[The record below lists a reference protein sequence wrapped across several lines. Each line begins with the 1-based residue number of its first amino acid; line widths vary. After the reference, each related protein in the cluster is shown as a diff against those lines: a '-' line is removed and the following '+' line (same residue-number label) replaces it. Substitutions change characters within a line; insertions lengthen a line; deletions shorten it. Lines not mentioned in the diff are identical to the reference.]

1 MARTIAVVSGKGG
14 VGKTTTTANLAMAM
28 QKMGERVVAV
38 DCDQA
43 ASNLALQLDMHPE
56 PDRNLQSALEGK
68 NKVNESIRIHR
79 SGLMVMPSTHAIREK
94 EIKREK
100 LRSITDNINGTVLI
114 DAPPGLTK
122 NVYNIL
128 AVADEIIIV
137 TNPEIPAVTDA
148 VKVTKAVEKVKGSR
162 QDVKCIV
169 TKADEINHE
178 IKESEIHMALEVP
191 VVSKVPYDKHLKK
204 SIFDRNPVVDHVPH
218 TKSAIEYKRLAAQM
232 TDNEYQPPKM
242 AGLKRILTKFKGG

>member
-1 MARTIAVVSGKGG
+1 LPRTIAVVSGKGG

-28 QKMGERVVAV
+28 QQMGEKVVAV

-56 PDRNLQSALEGK
+56 PDKNLQSALEGK
-68 NKVNESIRIHR
+68 NQVNESIRLHR
-79 SGLMVMPSTHAIREK
+79 TGLMVMPSTHAIRERAIRP
-94 EIKREK
+94 ER
-100 LRSITDNINGTVLI
+100 LRSIIRNINGTVII
-114 DAPPGLTK
+114 DSPPGLTK
-122 NVYNIL
+122 NVYNIIN
-128 AVADEIIIV
+128 VADEIIVV

-148 VKVTKAVEKVKGSR
+148 VKVTKAVEEVKGDR
-162 QDVKCIV
+162 KDVKCIV

-204 SIFDRNPVVDHVPH
+204 SIFDRNPVVDQVPH
-218 TKSAIEYKRLAAQM
+218 SKSAIEYKRLAAQM
-232 TDNEYQPPKM
+232 VGKEYQPPRM
-242 AGLKRILTKFKGG
+242 AGLKRILTRFRGG